1 MPKLE
6 ILIEDSEPNKTQ
18 LEAKHKLDKLQFEE
32 SLAKFES
39 ALYPR
44 GEDVEFHVETSAIP
58 KGKDAEHIALNS
70 QPSKKRAY
78 AS

>member
-6 ILIEDSEPNKTQ
+6 ILIEDSKPNKTQ
-18 LEAKHKLDKLQFEE
+18 LEAKDKLAKLQFEE

-39 ALYPR
+39 ALIIQEVKMLNFMWR
-44 GEDVEFHVETSAIP
+44 LVKFQ

-70 QPSKKRAY
+70 QP
-78 AS
+78 